1 MSVEPTPGSA
11 DPTAARPPSLAAQV
25 SKAVVWNTLFVPLR
39 LIAEVLSTLVKI
51 NQLSQAGFGL
61 VSLVRGT
68 GNLFGT
74 GIDLGTARAL
84 PKYIPEMDRA
94 GGPRA
99 VLRLLAAVFALQ
111 MAVLLLV
118 ALGLGLA
125 QPQIGGYL
133 QGMLS
138 GNAGVEAAARAQLS
152 AFVGDFS
159 WLIILVVIAL
169 LFFGTCYDM
178 LMAFLS
184 SFFRQKAWNS
194 IALAA
199 GIMPQ
204 LLTVAAILAL
214 PEELDILGVLGAMV
228 LAPAIAVA
236 LAAWQVLGAQRD
248 EAGAR
253 IGLLGE
259 LGAALRDVRAALPP
273 GFVRYSAVSYLM
285 TVTDFVASFEFV
297 NFFNP
302 DIQDVAL
309 LAAGALLVRMA
320 LSYLYTPMVG
330 VQVPLFTRVR
340 QGEGGTT
347 NGAYQSLVRLQLLL
361 LVPGG
366 LGLMLLAEPA
376 LVVLNPE
383 YLVAAPIVWV
393 LVPCLFLE
401 CLLTTAHNALIVHER
416 LGTIILS
423 RLLTLA
429 VVVPLA
435 LLLPARAGLVGV
447 ALAFGLARLA
457 AGLWVTLSGA
467 RLLGLRW
474 PWAFTL
480 RVCAAS
486 AAMGLLIL
494 GLRGLLPAVSA
505 EAGLAERLREAL
517 LMIGLAGVGAAGFFA
532 ALRLLGGLDAQDK
545 AQLARIKL
553 PLKKWLLRLV

>member
-1 MSVEPTPGSA
+1 
-11 DPTAARPPSLAAQV
+11 
-25 SKAVVWNTLFVPLR
+25 
-39 LIAEVLSTLVKI
+39 
-51 NQLSQAGFGL
+51 QAGFGL

-68 GNLFGT
+68 SNLFGT

-84 PKYIPEMDRA
+84 PKYIPEQDRA

-118 ALGLGLA
+118 ALGLA
-125 QPQIGGYL
+125 ISQPQIGGYL
-133 QGMLS
+133 QGLLS
-138 GNAGVEAAARAQLS
+138 SNASVEAAARAELS
-152 AFVGDFS
+152 AFVGRS
-159 WLIILVVIAL
+159 TWLIMIVVVAL
-169 LFFGTCYDM
+169 LFLGTCYDM

-199 GIMPQ
+199 GLLPQ

-214 PEELDILGVLGAMV
+214 PASLDILGVLGAMV
-228 LAPAIAVA
+228 LAPMIAVA

-248 EAGAR
+248 DSGQR
-253 IGLLGE
+253 ISLLAE
-259 LGAALRDVRAALPP
+259 FAAALRDLRAALPP

-297 NFFNP
+297 NFFNR
-302 DIQDVAL
+302 DIQGVAL
-309 LAAGALLVRMA
+309 LSAGALLVRMA
-320 LSYLYTPMVG
+320 LGYLYTPMVG

-340 QGEGGTT
+340 QGEGGTL

-361 LVPGG
+361 MVPGG
-366 LGLMLLAEPA
+366 VGLMLLAEPA
-376 LVVLNPE
+376 LLVLNPT
-383 YLVAAPIVWV
+383 YLPAAPIVWV

-423 RLLTLA
+423 RLITLV

-435 LLLPARAGLVGV
+435 LILPARAELVGM

-457 AGLWVTLSGA
+457 AGLWVTASGV

-474 PWAFTL
+474 PWRFTL
-480 RVCAAS
+480 RVTLAS
-486 AAMGLLIL
+486 AVMALLIWAA
-494 GLRGLLPAVSA
+494 RSLLPPLSVEVTLVDKLR
-505 EAGLAERLREAL
+505 EAGLMLVMA
-517 LMIGLAGVGAAGFFA
+517 GLGASAFFA

-545 AQLARIKL
+545 AQLAKIKL
-553 PLKKWLLRLV
+553 PLKKWLLKVL